1 MKNLSDLEIFNSL
14 FTDYRNGFILFANSY
29 VRNMSVAEDFV
40 NDSMIY
46 YWENRL
52 SIPAGSNLPAYVL
65 TTIKHKCL
73 NYLQHL
79 QTHTDVTEKL
89 RAHAQW
95 ELSTRISTL
104 EACEPQELFAEEI
117 QSIVRETLRKLP
129 LKTREIFQLIREDHF
144 SYKEIAEKQGIT
156 VKGVEFHMSKAMKAL
171 KKALRDYLSVLLT
184 MN

>member
-1 MKNLSDLEIFNSL
+1 MKNCSDLEIFNSL

-29 VRNMSVAEDFV
+29 VRDMAIAEDFV

-46 YWENRL
+46 YWENRF
-52 SIPAGSNLPAYVL
+52 SISSDSNLPAYIL

-104 EACEPQELFAEEI
+104 EACDPQELFAEEI
-117 QSIVRETLRKLP
+117 QSIVHETLRKLP
-129 LKTREIFQLIREDHF
+129 QKTREIFLMSKELNF
-144 SYKEIAEKQGIT
+144 SYKEIAEQQGMT
-156 VKGVEFHMSKAMKAL
+156 VKGVEFHMSNAMKAL
-171 KKALRDYLSVLLT
+171 KKRSGIIFPYY
-184 MN
+184 